1 VSARSTAEWLPL
13 APGDFVRAVYA
24 LWRRQATGVLTV
36 AGEGERVEVL
46 VLRRGDLMVPE
57 ADALGR
63 LTSKKLEGICS
74 WRRASYHFDG
84 GIAAYP
90 PGSRARRFQL
100 GHWARRHLEA
110 QLSQRRAEELMHELA
125 GVRLLVRSA
134 AVPAAL
140 LDDTDRRIVSALSEP
155 RRLDQVWALAR
166 CPKFRLLGF
175 IHFLR
180 ELGAIELGGV
190 AAPRSEPELGEARRL
205 LGVTDGDDEA
215 IKRAYR
221 KRVRA
226 LHPDLR
232 PGIGETERRL
242 LEERLAQINRA
253 YELLMARATI

>member
-1 VSARSTAEWLPL
+1 MPL
-13 APGDFVRAVYA
+13 SPGDFVRVVYG
-24 LWRRQATGVLTV
+24 LWRRQATGVFTV
-36 AGEGERVEVL
+36 SGDGDRVEVL

-74 WRRASYHFDG
+74 WRRARYHFDG

-90 PGSRARRFQL
+90 PGTRARRFQL

-110 QLSQRRAEELMHELA
+110 QLSHRHAEELMHELA
-125 GVRLLVRSA
+125 GVRLQVRAS
-134 AVPAAL
+134 AVPTAL
-140 LDDTDRRIVSALSEP
+140 CDDTDRRIVEALSEP

-180 ELGAIELGGV
+180 ELGALDLGGV
-190 AAPRSEPELGEARRL
+190 AAPRVEPELSEARRL

-232 PGIGETERRL
+232 PGIGDAERRL
-242 LEERLAQINRA
+242 LEERLAQVNRA
-253 YELLMARATI
+253 YELLMARAPV